1 MKKLNYLLLGPLLL
15 LLAFI
20 SCSKDP
26 FILELPPYK
35 TRIVENSPK
44 IYLFEDKKLPTIT
57 FKFLFKNGT
66 SFDPE
71 AKKGLA
77 ALTTALLDQG
87 TKKSSASEIAEALEF
102 LGASLSAKSYYDTT
116 IIEAQALSKDTET
129 LLMILQDIFLNAN
142 FPEEE
147 IKRFKSLSQA
157 SLLQIK
163 DRPEEFV
170 RVLHRKFLFKDHPY
184 SSPSQGTIKTLE
196 NITRGDITHF
206 YNTYFTRNN
215 LTLAVI
221 GDFDSR
227 KLFKTLKNFF
237 EPWKEVKIEAPVLS
251 NPTRIEKNTLY
262 VVRKP
267 ELSQSQIRIGNI
279 SINRTDKD
287 YFPLLVA
294 NHVLGGAFTSLLN
307 QRIRDDL
314 GLTYDIDS
322 YNNPALYKGDWGIIT
337 FTRNEGLNKILE
349 ETLKIL
355 KNFDQLVNAEE
366 LNKAKAHLTGMYL
379 LSMETVED
387 IAGALLS
394 AHFYGYDE
402 SFLKL
407 WRKNVNEVSLNQV
420 KDMAKKYWDIDKLL
434 VTILTNPKVDLKNL
448 PIKGDMKIINYKDV
462 EL

>member
-1 MKKLNYLLLGPLLL
+1 MKKLNHLLFFLFTL
-15 LLAFI
+15 I

-26 FILELPPYK
+26 LILELPPYK
-35 TRIVENSPK
+35 TKTIESSPK

-57 FKFLFKNGT
+57 FKFLFKGGV
-66 SFDPE
+66 SFDGP
-71 AKKGLA
+71 KLKGLA

-87 TKKSSASEIAEALEF
+87 TKKSSATEIAEALEF
-102 LGASLSAKSYYDTT
+102 LGASFTARSYYDTT
-116 IIEAQALSKDTET
+116 LIEAQALSKDTET
-129 LLMILQDIFLNAN
+129 LLMILQDIFLNAS

-147 IKRFKSLSQA
+147 IKRFKSLSQS

-163 DRPEEFV
+163 DRPEEFTK
-170 RVLHRKFLFKDHPY
+170 VLHRKFLFKDHPY

-206 YNTYFTRNN
+206 YRTYFTRNN

-221 GDFDSR
+221 GDFDSK

-237 EPWKEVKIEAPVLS
+237 EPWKENKIEPLKLS
-251 NPTRIEKNTLY
+251 NPTQIEKNTIY
-262 VVRKP
+262 VIQKP
-267 ELSQSQIRIGNI
+267 ELTQSQIRIGNI
-279 SINRTDKD
+279 SMNRTDKD

-322 YNNPALYKGDWGIIT
+322 YNSPALYKGDWGIVT
-337 FTRNEGLNKILE
+337 FTRNESLNQILE

-355 KNFDQLVNAEE
+355 KNFGESVTVEE
-366 LNKAKAHLTGMYL
+366 LNKAKAHLTGIYL
-379 LSMETVED
+379 LGMETVED

-394 AHFYGYDE
+394 ANFYGYDE

-407 WRKNVNEVSLNQV
+407 WRKRVNEVDLNQV
-420 KDMAKKYWDIDKLL
+420 KEMAKKYWDVDKLL